1 MLLFCDLGLLNT
13 EDMDEVSGTLTIPN
27 LSDEQDIPDIEVS
40 SAHIPNSCN
49 YYNRKCNTIGQSD
62 FFTRFSL
69 CKKRIAG
76 IKVKSSSLLSSHS

>member
-40 SAHIPNSCN
+40 SAHILAEV
-49 YYNRKCNTIGQSD
+49 T
-62 FFTRFSL
+62 FSL
-69 CKKRIAG
+69 DFLC
-76 IKVKSSSLLSSHS
+76 VKSGLPE

>member
-40 SAHIPNSCN
+40 SAHILLHSLILAIIITENAIQLLAEV
-49 YYNRKCNTIGQSD
+49 T
-62 FFTRFSL
+62 FSL
-69 CKKRIAG
+69 DFLC
-76 IKVKSSSLLSSHS
+76 VKSGLPE